1 MNSTQP
7 SQSHPLA
14 PLLAA
19 VGVATLACAMG
30 GPFGTLALPAPSRLL
45 FWGTLIGWNAFK
57 WRAWFT
63 YVPRWLP
70 PSRATLPILF
80 GGGAVL
86 LNALLPLEIGWLFGA
101 IGRPLALPWLGLFVV
116 AMVIALALLGLI
128 FVLNNSYNQAALVP
142 ARVAPEPA
150 TRDTA
155 APGSVVALPAS
166 VAALPVNMA
175 ALPAAGLAL
184 RAPLDQIRAIIAE
197 DHYLRLHLADGQQPL
212 ILYRFGDAVRELAG
226 VDGLQVHRGAWVAA
240 AGITG
245 AARDSRKY
253 RLMVGDVEVP
263 VSTTSLAAVRA
274 RGWLDRV

>member
-1 MNSTQP
+1 MQVSRFVNSTQP
-7 SQSHPLA
+7 SQSRSLT

-101 IGRPLALPWLGLFVV
+101 IGRPLVLPWFGLFVV
-116 AMVIALALLGLI
+116 AMVIALALLGMI
-128 FVLNNSYNQAALVP
+128 YVLNNSYNQAAWVP
-142 ARVAPEPA
+142 APAAPEPA
-150 TRDTA
+150 ARD
-155 APGSVVALPAS
+155 PVVLTPAS
-166 VAALPVNMA
+166 MA

-212 ILYRFGDAVRELAG
+212 VLYRFGDAVRELAG
-226 VDGLQVHRGAWVAA
+226 IDGLQVHRGAWVAA

-245 AARDSRKY
+245 AARDGRKY
-253 RLMVGDVEVP
+253 RLLVGDLPVP
-263 VSTTSLAAVRA
+263 VSTTSLPAVRA

>member
-7 SQSHPLA
+7 SQSRPLA

-30 GPFGTLALPAPSRLL
+30 GPFGTDALPAPSRLL

-86 LNALLPLEIGWLFGA
+86 LNALLPLEIGWLFNA
-101 IGRPLALPWLGLFVV
+101 IGRPLALPWLSLFVV

-128 FVLNNSYNQAALVP
+128 YVLNNSYNQAAPVP
-142 ARVAPEPA
+142 AKAVPAQAAPEPA
-150 TRDTA
+150 VRDPA
-155 APGSVVALPAS
+155 APASVVALPIS
-166 VAALPVNMA
+166 MA

-245 AARDSRKY
+245 AARDGRKY
-253 RLMVGDVEVP
+253 RLLVGDVEVP
-263 VSTTSLAAVRA
+263 VSTTSLPAVRA

>member
-7 SQSHPLA
+7 SQSRPLA

-19 VGVATLACAMG
+19 VGVATLACAMS

-101 IGRPLALPWLGLFVV
+101 VGRPLALPWLSLFAV

-128 FVLNNSYNQAALVP
+128 YVLNSSYRQAAWVP
-142 ARVAPEPA
+142 APAAPEPA
-150 TRDTA
+150 ARDTA
-155 APGSVVALPAS
+155 APAPASVVALPAS
-166 VAALPVNMA
+166 MA
-175 ALPAAGLAL
+175 APPATGLAL

-212 ILYRFGDAVRELAG
+212 VLYRFGDAVRELAG
-226 VDGLQVHRGAWVAA
+226 IDGLQVHRGAWVAA
-240 AGITG
+240 AGVTG
-245 AARDSRKY
+245 AARDGRKY
-253 RLMVGDVEVP
+253 RLRIGDVDVP
-263 VSTTSLAAVRA
+263 VSTTCLPAVRA

>member
-1 MNSTQP
+1 VNSTQP
-7 SQSHPLA
+7 SQSRPLA

-19 VGVATLACAMG
+19 VGVASLACAMS

-101 IGRPLALPWLGLFVV
+101 VGRPLALPWLSLFAV

-128 FVLNNSYNQAALVP
+128 YVLNSSYRQAAWVSAP
-142 ARVAPEPA
+142 AAPEPA
-150 TRDTA
+150 ARDMA
-155 APGSVVALPAS
+155 APATASVVSLPASIVALPAT
-166 VAALPVNMA
+166 
-175 ALPAAGLAL
+175 GLAL
-184 RAPLDQIRAIIAE
+184 RAPLDQVRAIIAE
-197 DHYLRLHLADGQQPL
+197 DHYLRLHLADGQQSL
-212 ILYRFGDAVRELAG
+212 VLYRFGDAVRELAG
-226 VDGLQVHRGAWVAA
+226 IDGLQVHRGAWVAA

-245 AARDSRKY
+245 AARDGRKY
-253 RLMVGDVEVP
+253 RLRVGDVEVL
-263 VSTTSLAAVRA
+263 VSTTCLPAVRA

>member
-7 SQSHPLA
+7 SQSRPLA

-19 VGVATLACAMG
+19 VGVATLACAMS

-101 IGRPLALPWLGLFVV
+101 IGRPLALPWLSLFAV

-128 FVLNNSYNQAALVP
+128 YVLNSSYRQAAWVP
-142 ARVAPEPA
+142 APAAPEPA
-150 TRDTA
+150 ARDTA
-155 APGSVVALPAS
+155 APAPANTAALPAS
-166 VAALPVNMA
+166 IA
-175 ALPAAGLAL
+175 ALPATGLAL

-212 ILYRFGDAVRELAG
+212 VLYRFGDAVRELAG
-226 VDGLQVHRGAWVAA
+226 IDGLQVHRGAWVAA

-245 AARDSRKY
+245 AARDGRKY
-253 RLMVGDVEVP
+253 RLRVGDVEVP
-263 VSTTSLAAVRA
+263 VSATSLPAVRA
-274 RGWLDRV
+274 RGWLDRM

>member
-7 SQSHPLA
+7 SQSRPLA
-14 PLLAA
+14 PLLTA

-101 IGRPLALPWLGLFVV
+101 IGRPLALPWLSLFVV

-142 ARVAPEPA
+142 ARAGPEPA
-150 TRDTA
+150 ARA
-155 APGSVVALPAS
+155 SVV
-166 VAALPVNMA
+166 

-212 ILYRFGDAVRELAG
+212 VLYRFGDAVRELAG

-240 AGITG
+240 AAITG
-245 AARDSRKY
+245 AARDGRKY
-253 RLMVGDVEVP
+253 RLLVGDLPVP
-263 VSTTSLAAVRA
+263 VSTTSLPAVRA